1 MGHRLKFAKFVM
13 LVFKKIKIMLSDSE
27 ITTLRNNIIA
37 VKDTVYNGKTI
48 KTWLG
53 ESNRAEVAAYYNSA
67 GSNDIWR
74 PDLTPE
80 EMTSI
85 INMANFIS
93 LPAGNRDAWMAMSK
107 LSKIDATQALV
118 RTNFVS
124 IFGSG
129 TATTVSA
136 TALAQR
142 KATNFEFLFTTSSV
156 STKYGYIV
164 KEDDI
169 YQSTLN
175 IPL

>member
-1 MGHRLKFAKFVM
+1 
-13 LVFKKIKIMLSDSE
+13 MLSNSE

-37 VKDTVYNGKTI
+37 VKDTVYNGKSI
-48 KTWLG
+48 KAWLG
-53 ESNRAEVAAYYNSA
+53 ESNKAEVAAFYNSV
-67 GSNDIWR
+67 STTDIWR

-80 EMTSI
+80 EMTTI
-85 INMANFIS
+85 IVMSNFIS

-107 LSKIDATQALV
+107 LSRIDATQALV

-124 IFGSG
+124 IFGNG
-129 TATTVSA
+129 TATTNAA

-142 KATNFEFLFTTSSV
+142 KATKFEALFTTSSV

-164 KEDDI
+164 TEDDI

>member
-1 MGHRLKFAKFVM
+1 
-13 LVFKKIKIMLSDSE
+13 MLSDSE

-53 ESNRAEVAAYYNSA
+53 ESNRAEVAAYYNSV

-107 LSKIDATQALV
+107 LSTIDTTKSLV

-124 IFGSG
+124 IFGNG

-142 KATNFEFLFTTSSV
+142 KATRFEELFTVSNVSS
-156 STKYGYIV
+156 KYGYIV
-164 KEDDI
+164 SQDDI
-169 YQSTLN
+169 YNATLN
-175 IPL
+175 INL